1 MEKKENGYVLMMII
15 NLISLINCL
24 IVFLTLLIYF
34 IKEKQDRI
42 KYILYNVL
50 KNIFYLFYKTFIF

>member
-1 MEKKENGYVLMMII
+1 MEKKENGYILMIII
-15 NLISLINCL
+15 NLILLINCL

-42 KYILYNVL
+42 KYILYNLL
-50 KNIFYLFYKTFIF
+50 KY